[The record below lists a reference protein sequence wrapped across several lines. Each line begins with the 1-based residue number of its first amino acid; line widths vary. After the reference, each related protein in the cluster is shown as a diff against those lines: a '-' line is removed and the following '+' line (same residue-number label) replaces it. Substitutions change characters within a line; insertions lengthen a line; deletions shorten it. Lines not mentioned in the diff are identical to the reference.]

1 MAPDS
6 AQQLLLSEN
15 RKPREE
21 KTEKNHQ
28 KEKQAGKSRS
38 SIARTARLSSERRR
52 GARALHGCNRRFPGS
67 KTGSLRRRLP
77 AYGMAAIGARP
88 DCAMGHSGIQPRRKA
103 CLTGLSRGLLAED
116 PWPAGRSCLGEERA
130 RIPARSPGND
140 QAGEKPENRFV
151 LGDSSRTGPD
161 DSPRGA
167 GPGRSQ
173 LVSPG
178 SVGGLAARAR
188 GLAAIVNSR
197 DSGTE
202 IRLRVSGSIR
212 RFVFLLLPS

>member
-6 AQQLLLSEN
+6 AKQLVITEN
-15 RKPREE
+15 RKRREE
-21 KTEKNHQ
+21 KTEKNKQ

-52 GARALHGCNRRFPGS
+52 GPRALHGCDRRFPGS
-67 KTGSLRRRLP
+67 KTRSLRRRLP
-77 AYGMAAIGARP
+77 AHGMAAIGARP
-88 DCAMGHSGIQPRRKA
+88 HCAMGHSGIQPRRKA
-103 CLTGLSRGLLAED
+103 CLAGLSRRLLAED
-116 PWPAGRSCLGEERA
+116 PWTAGRSCLGEERT

-140 QAGEKPENRFV
+140 QVGEKPENRFV
-151 LGDSSRTGPD
+151 LGDSARTGPD

-178 SVGGLAARAR
+178 PVGGLAARPGFLAR
-188 GLAAIVNSR
+188 IVNSR
-197 DSGTE
+197 ES
-202 IRLRVSGSIR
+202 
-212 RFVFLLLPS
+212 

>member
-1 MAPDS
+1 MRS
-6 AQQLLLSEN
+6 KVS
-15 RKPREE
+15 RKQNVEP
-21 KTEKNHQ
+21 
-28 KEKQAGKSRS
+28 S
-38 SIARTARLSSERRR
+38 SKAT
-52 GARALHGCNRRFPGS
+52 
-67 KTGSLRRRLP
+67 

-88 DCAMGHSGIQPRRKA
+88 PCAMGHSGIQPRPKA

-116 PWPAGRSCLGEERA
+116 TWTAGRSCLGEERA

-151 LGDSSRTGPD
+151 LGDSARTGPD

-167 GPGRSQ
+167 GAGRSQ
-173 LVSPG
+173 LVSPR

-188 GLAAIVNSR
+188 YLAAIVNNR
-197 DSGTE
+197 ESGTG
-202 IRLRVSGSIR
+202 ISLRVSASIR

>member
-15 RKPREE
+15 RKLCEE
-21 KTEKNHQ
+21 KTEKNRQ
-28 KEKQAGKSRS
+28 EEKQAGKSRS

-67 KTGSLRRRLP
+67 KTWSLRRRLP

-88 DCAMGHSGIQPRRKA
+88 HRAMGPSGIQPRRKA
-103 CLTGLSRGLLAED
+103 CFARFSRGLLAED
-116 PWPAGRSCLGEERA
+116 PRTGGRSCLGEERA
-130 RIPARSPGND
+130 RISARSPGND

-151 LGDSSRTGPD
+151 LGDSARTGPD

-167 GPGRSQ
+167 GAGRSQ
-173 LVSPG
+173 LVSPR

-188 GLAAIVNSR
+188 GLAAIVNNR
-197 DSGTE
+197 EWGTGISYE
-202 IRLRVSGSIR
+202 C
-212 RFVFLLLPS
+212 PP